1 MSSASTD
8 TTTDILRCVHL
19 AKTHNEG
26 SLNVEVLK
34 DIDFSV
40 ARGEQVAILGTS
52 GEGKSTLLHLL
63 GGLDKPT
70 RGEVWIDGKNIV
82 SLNEKQ
88 RGHLRNRAL
97 GFIYQLH
104 HLLPEFTA
112 VENVV
117 MPLRIRGTSLDEA
130 TTRAEDILKRV
141 GLGHRLGHKPAEL
154 SGGERQ
160 RTAIARALVT
170 KPLCIMADEPTG
182 NLDQKNADQVYQMM
196 LGLNQEFNT
205 SLLIV
210 THDLRLAEKTDKIYV
225 LSDGK
230 LSLRT

>member
-1 MSSASTD
+1 MNKELRQSNGD
-8 TTTDILRCVHL
+8 VLRCVHL

-34 DIDFSV
+34 DINFSI
-40 ARGEQVAILGTS
+40 AQGEQVSILGSS

-82 SLNEKQ
+82 SLSEKQ
-88 RGHLRNRAL
+88 RGLLRNRAL

-104 HLLPEFTA
+104 HLLPEFTV

-130 TTRAEDILKRV
+130 TEQAEDILKKV
-141 GLGHRLGHKPAEL
+141 GLGHRLGHKPTEL

-170 KPLCIMADEPTG
+170 KPQCILADEPTG

-196 LGLNQEFNT
+196 LDLNKELGT

-210 THDLRLAEKTDKIYV
+210 THDTRLAEKTDKIYT
-225 LSDGK
+225 LADGR
-230 LSLRT
+230 LSLA

>member
-1 MSSASTD
+1 MNNSTAQSSD
-8 TTTDILRCVHL
+8 VLRCVHL

-34 DIDFSV
+34 DIDFSI
-40 ARGEQVAILGTS
+40 AQGEQVAILGSS

-70 RGEVWIDGKNIV
+70 RGEVWINGINIV

-88 RGHLRNRAL
+88 RGELRNRAL

-112 VENVV
+112 LENVI
-117 MPLRIRGTSLDEA
+117 MPLRIRGTELNA
-130 TTRAEDILKRV
+130 AKAQAEEILKKV
-141 GLGHRLGHKPAEL
+141 GLGHRLNHKPTEL

-170 KPLCIMADEPTG
+170 KPKCILADEPTG
-182 NLDQKNADQVYQMM
+182 NLDYKNANQVYQMM
-196 LGLNQEFNT
+196 LDLNQEFNT

-210 THDLRLAEKTDKIYV
+210 THDLGLAEKTDKVYV
-225 LSDGK
+225 LADGK
-230 LSLRT
+230 LSPRT

>member
-1 MSSASTD
+1 MNKELRQSNGD
-8 TTTDILRCVHL
+8 VLRCVHL

-34 DIDFSV
+34 DINFSI
-40 ARGEQVAILGTS
+40 AQGEQVSILGSS

-82 SLNEKQ
+82 SLSEKQ
-88 RGHLRNRAL
+88 RGLLRNRAL

-104 HLLPEFTA
+104 HLLPEFTV

-130 TTRAEDILKRV
+130 TEQAEDILKKV
-141 GLGHRLGHKPAEL
+141 GLGHRLSHKPTEL

-170 KPLCIMADEPTG
+170 KPQCILADEPTG

-196 LGLNQEFNT
+196 LDLNKELGT

-210 THDLRLAEKTDKIYV
+210 THDTRLAEKTDKIYT
-225 LSDGK
+225 LADGR
-230 LSLRT
+230 LSLA

>member
-1 MSSASTD
+1 MNSSAD
-8 TTTDILRCVHL
+8 THTDILRCVHL

-26 SLNVEVLK
+26 FLNVEVLK
-34 DIDFSV
+34 DIDFSI
-40 ARGEQVAILGTS
+40 ARGEQVAILGSS

-70 RGEVWIDGKNIV
+70 AGEVWIDGKNIV

-88 RGHLRNRAL
+88 RGYLRNRAL

-117 MPLRIRGTSLDEA
+117 MPLRIRGVSLDEA
-130 TTRAEDILKRV
+130 TMQAEDILKRV
-141 GLGHRLGHKPAEL
+141 GLDHRLGHKPAEL

-182 NLDQKNADQVYQMM
+182 NLDKKNADQVYQIM
-196 LGLNQEFNT
+196 LDLNQEMKT
-205 SLLIV
+205 SLLMV
-210 THDLRLAEKTDKIYV
+210 THDLSLAEKTDKIFI
-225 LSDGK
+225 LADGK
-230 LSLRT
+230 LVQRI